1 MSSASELRVRV
12 PATSANLGPGYDAF
26 GLALGLCNE
35 FEARLAERW
44 SVRVEGEGAGL
55 LREDASN
62 EVVRAI
68 QRVFAEVQAYD
79 RAADIVCRNRIPIG
93 RGLGS
98 SAAAIVGGV
107 VIGNWLTGERLS
119 DQRLLELAAEL
130 EGHPD
135 NVAAALLGGFTVS
148 IREAGVV
155 RSVRINPTGGVAAV
169 VVVAEAALPTSTARS
184 ALPAS
189 VPHADAA
196 ANAGRAALVALGLAT
211 GDREKLRLGL
221 HDLLHEQYRA
231 PLIGDLV
238 RVRDALE
245 GAGAG
250 PAVLSGAGPTV
261 LGLVLGAD
269 DPDALARAEVAA
281 AAVIATLGETGRE
294 RVLSLGI
301 DRLGAQSADGGPSGR
316 RG

>member
-1 MSSASELRVRV
+1 VSHGPEFHVRV

-26 GLALGLCNE
+26 GLALDLCNE
-35 FEARLAERW
+35 FVARSAERW

-62 EVVRAI
+62 EVVRAV
-68 QRVFAEVQAYD
+68 QRVFSEVQAYE
-79 RAADIVCRNRIPIG
+79 RAAEVVCRNRIPVG

-98 SAAAIVGGV
+98 SAAAIVGGI
-107 VIGNWLTGERLS
+107 VIGNRLTGERLS
-119 DQRLLELAAEL
+119 SQRLLELATEL

-148 IREAGVV
+148 VREADAV
-155 RSVRINPTGGVAAV
+155 RSVRINPAGGVAAV
-169 VVVAEAALPTSTARS
+169 VVVGDAPLATSTARS
-184 ALPAS
+184 ALPSS

-211 GDREKLRLGL
+211 GDAATLALGL
-221 HDLLHEQYRA
+221 HDLLHERYRA
-231 PLIGDLV
+231 SLV
-238 RVRDALE
+238 DDFAAVRNALE
-245 GAGAG
+245 DAGVG

-269 DPDALARAEVAA
+269 DGDALVRAGSAAQGVAEA
-281 AAVIATLGETGRE
+281 LGETGRTT
-294 RVLSLGI
+294 VLALGI
-301 DRLGAQSADGGPSGR
+301 DRAGAR
-316 RG
+316 

>member
-1 MSSASELRVRV
+1 MSRGPESCVRV

-26 GLALGLCNE
+26 GLALDLCNE
-35 FEARLAERW
+35 FEARPAERW

-62 EVVRAI
+62 QVVRAI
-68 QRVFAEVQAYD
+68 QRVFSEVQAYE
-79 RAADIVCRNRIPIG
+79 RAADIVCRNRIPVG

-107 VIGNWLTGERLS
+107 VLGNRLTGERLS
-119 DQRLLELAAEL
+119 SQRLLELATEL

-148 IREAGVV
+148 VRDAGTV
-155 RSVRINPTGGVAAV
+155 RAVRINPAGGVAAV
-169 VVVAEAALPTSTARS
+169 VVVGDAPLATSTARS
-184 ALPAS
+184 ALPPS

-196 ANAGRAALVALGLAT
+196 ANAGRAALVALGLAA
-211 GDREKLRLGL
+211 GDAEMLRLGL
-221 HDLLHEQYRA
+221 HDLLHEQYRVSLMDEFVA
-231 PLIGDLV
+231 I
-238 RVRDALE
+238 RSALD
-245 GAGAG
+245 GAGVG

-269 DPDALARAEVAA
+269 DADALGRAEAAA
-281 AAVIATLGETGRE
+281 AAVVGALGGERCE
-294 RVLSLGI
+294 RVLALGI
-301 DRLGAQSADGGPSGR
+301 ARPGLVQD
-316 RG
+316 

>member
-1 MSSASELRVRV
+1 VSGGPELRVRV

-26 GLALGLCNE
+26 GLALDLCNE
-35 FEARLAERW
+35 FEARPAERW
-44 SVRVEGEGAGL
+44 SVRVEGEGAGV

-68 QRVFAEVQAYD
+68 QRVFSEVQSYD
-79 RAADIVCRNRIPIG
+79 RGAEIVCRNRIPVG

-107 VIGNWLTGERLS
+107 VIGNRMTGERLS
-119 DQRLLELAAEL
+119 PQRLLELATEL

-148 IREAGVV
+148 VREAGAV
-155 RSVRINPTGGVAAV
+155 RSVRVDPAGGVAAV
-169 VVVAEAALPTSTARS
+169 VVVGEVPLATSTARA

-211 GDREKLRLGL
+211 GDEEMLRLGL
-221 HDLLHEQYRA
+221 HDSLHEQYRA
-231 PLIGDLV
+231 SLMADFV
-238 RVRDALE
+238 AVRDALE
-245 GAGAG
+245 GAGVG

-269 DPDALARAEVAA
+269 DADALARAGRAAETVAHS
-281 AAVIATLGETGRE
+281 VGEDRYE
-294 RVLSLGI
+294 RVLALGI
-301 DRLGAQSADGGPSGR
+301 AR
-316 RG
+316 RGTVES

>member
-1 MSSASELRVRV
+1 VSGGPELRVRV

-26 GLALGLCNE
+26 GLALDLCNE
-35 FEARLAERW
+35 FEARPAERW
-44 SVRVEGEGAGL
+44 SVRVEGEGAGV

-68 QRVFAEVQAYD
+68 QRVFSEVQSYD
-79 RAADIVCRNRIPIG
+79 RGAEIICRNRIPVG

-107 VIGNWLTGERLS
+107 VIGNRMTGERLS
-119 DQRLLELAAEL
+119 PQRLLELATEL

-148 IREAGVV
+148 VREAGAV
-155 RSVRINPTGGVAAV
+155 RSVRVDPAGGVAAV
-169 VVVAEAALPTSTARS
+169 VVVGEAPLATSAARA

-211 GDREKLRLGL
+211 GDEEMLRLGL
-221 HDLLHEQYRA
+221 HDLLHEPYRA
-231 PLIGDLV
+231 SLMADFV
-238 RVRDALE
+238 AVRDALE
-245 GAGAG
+245 GAGVG

-269 DPDALARAEVAA
+269 DADALARAGWAAETVAHS
-281 AAVIATLGETGRE
+281 VGEDRYE
-294 RVLSLGI
+294 RVLALGI
-301 DRLGAQSADGGPSGR
+301 AR
-316 RG
+316 RGTVES

>member
-1 MSSASELRVRV
+1 MSPGPELRVRV

-26 GLALGLCNE
+26 GLALDLCNE
-35 FEARLAERW
+35 IEARPAERW

-62 EVVRAI
+62 EVVLAI
-68 QRVFAEVQAYD
+68 QRMFSEVQAYD
-79 RAADIVCRNRIPIG
+79 LAADIVCRNLIPVG

-98 SAAAIVGGV
+98 SAAALVGGV
-107 VIGNWLTGERLS
+107 VIGNRLTGERLS
-119 DQRLLELAAEL
+119 SWRLLELATEL

-148 IREAGVV
+148 VREAGAV
-155 RSVRINPTGGVAAV
+155 RSVRIDPAGGVAAV
-169 VVVAEAALPTSTARS
+169 VVVGDAPLATSTARS

-211 GDREKLRLGL
+211 GDGETLRLGL

-231 PLIGDLV
+231 SLMVDFAA
-238 RVRDALE
+238 VRDALE
-245 GAGAG
+245 QAGVG

-261 LGLVLGAD
+261 LGLVLGESDA
-269 DPDALARAEVAA
+269 DALARAGS
-281 AAVIATLGETGRE
+281 AAVAVARSLGEDRYE
-294 RVLSLGI
+294 RVLALGI
-301 DRLGAQSADGGPSGR
+301 ARTGTVES
-316 RG
+316 

>member
-1 MSSASELRVRV
+1 MSGGPELRVRV

-26 GLALGLCNE
+26 GLALDLCNE
-35 FEARLAERW
+35 FEARPAERW
-44 SVRVEGEGAGL
+44 SVRVEGEGAGV

-62 EVVRAI
+62 QVVRAI
-68 QRVFAEVQAYD
+68 QRVFTEVQAYD
-79 RAADIVCRNRIPIG
+79 RAADIVCRNRIPVG

-107 VIGNWLTGERLS
+107 VIGNRLTGERLS
-119 DQRLLELAAEL
+119 TQRLLELATEL

-148 IREAGVV
+148 VREAGAV
-155 RSVRINPTGGVAAV
+155 RSVWVDPAGGVAAV
-169 VVVAEAALPTSTARS
+169 VVVGEAPLATSAARAALPD
-184 ALPAS
+184 S

-211 GDREKLRLGL
+211 GDENMLRLGL

-231 PLIGDLV
+231 PLVADFAAV
-238 RVRDALE
+238 RGALE
-245 GAGAG
+245 EEGLG

-269 DPDALARAEVAA
+269 DADALVKAQVAA
-281 AAVIATLGETGRE
+281 ATLARSLGGYRYE
-294 RVLSLGI
+294 RVLALGI
-301 DRLGAQSADGGPSGR
+301 ARKGTVES
-316 RG
+316 

>member
-1 MSSASELRVRV
+1 VNLEPELRVRV

-26 GLALGLCNE
+26 GLALDLCNE
-35 FEARLAERW
+35 FEARRSEQW

-68 QRVFAEVQAYD
+68 QRVFSEVQAYD
-79 RAADIVCRNRIPIG
+79 RAADIVCRNRIPVG

-107 VIGNWLTGERLS
+107 VIGNRLTGERLS
-119 DQRLLELAAEL
+119 GQRLLELAEEL

-148 IREAGVV
+148 VREAGTV
-155 RSVRINPTGGVAAV
+155 RSVRVDPVGGVAAV
-169 VVVAEAALPTSTARS
+169 VVVGDAPLATSAARL

-211 GDREKLRLGL
+211 GDDETLRLGL

-231 PLIGDLV
+231 SLMADFPAV
-238 RVRDALE
+238 CDALE
-245 GAGAG
+245 RAGVG

-261 LGLVLGAD
+261 LGLVLGQNDA
-269 DPDALARAEVAA
+269 DALARAGSAA
-281 AAVIATLGETGRE
+281 TAVTDSLGEGHYE
-294 RVLSLGI
+294 RVLALGI
-301 DRLGAQSADGGPSGR
+301 ARKGIVES
-316 RG
+316 

>member
-1 MSSASELRVRV
+1 MSGGPELRVRV

-26 GLALGLCNE
+26 GLALDLCNE
-35 FEARLAERW
+35 FEARPAERW
-44 SVRVEGEGAGL
+44 SVRVEGEGAGV

-68 QRVFAEVQAYD
+68 QRVFSEVQSYD
-79 RAADIVCRNRIPIG
+79 RGAEIICRNRIPVG

-107 VIGNWLTGERLS
+107 VIGNRMTGERLS
-119 DQRLLELAAEL
+119 PQRLLELATEL

-148 IREAGVV
+148 VREAGAV
-155 RSVRINPTGGVAAV
+155 RSVRVDPAGGVAAV
-169 VVVAEAALPTSTARS
+169 VVVGEAPLATSAARA

-211 GDREKLRLGL
+211 GDEEMLRLGL
-221 HDLLHEQYRA
+221 HDSLHEQYRA
-231 PLIGDLV
+231 SLMADFV
-238 RVRDALE
+238 AVRDALE
-245 GAGAG
+245 GAGVG

-269 DPDALARAEVAA
+269 DADALARAGRAAETVAHS
-281 AAVIATLGETGRE
+281 VGEDRYE
-294 RVLSLGI
+294 RVLALGI
-301 DRLGAQSADGGPSGR
+301 AR
-316 RG
+316 RGTVES

>member
-1 MSSASELRVRV
+1 MSPGPELRVRV

-26 GLALGLCNE
+26 GLALDLCNE
-35 FEARLAERW
+35 IEARPAERW

-68 QRVFAEVQAYD
+68 QRVFSEVQAYD
-79 RAADIVCRNRIPIG
+79 RAADIVCRNRIPVG

-107 VIGNWLTGERLS
+107 VIGNRLTGERLS
-119 DQRLLELAAEL
+119 SRRLLELATEL

-148 IREAGVV
+148 VREAGAV
-155 RSVRINPTGGVAAV
+155 RSVRIDPAGGVAAV
-169 VVVAEAALPTSTARS
+169 VVVGDAPLATSTARS

-211 GDREKLRLGL
+211 GDGETLRLGL

-231 PLIGDLV
+231 SLMVDFAA
-238 RVRDALE
+238 VRDALE
-245 GAGAG
+245 QAGVG

-261 LGLVLGAD
+261 LGLVLGESDA
-269 DPDALARAEVAA
+269 DALARAVP
-281 AAVIATLGETGRE
+281 AAVAVARSLGEDGYE
-294 RVLSLGI
+294 RVLALGI
-301 DRLGAQSADGGPSGR
+301 ARTGTVEG
-316 RG
+316 